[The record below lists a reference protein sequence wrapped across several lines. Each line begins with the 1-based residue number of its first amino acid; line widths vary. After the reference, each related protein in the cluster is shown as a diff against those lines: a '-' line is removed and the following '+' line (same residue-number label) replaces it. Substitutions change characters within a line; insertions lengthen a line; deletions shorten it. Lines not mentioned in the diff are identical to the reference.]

1 VGPDT
6 AAAEQGIRGDEPTGA
21 PAAPGT
27 SARAGRRPG
36 LDPALVA
43 ITLAA
48 FALRAWG
55 LGTQSLWYDE
65 WLTQEAMDGGP
76 RHVVRHV
83 ADREGIPLP
92 FFAVMWVWT
101 RLFGDGEV
109 ALRSVALLAGVA
121 TVPVAYALVRRVDP
135 GGGRWPARAAALLVT
150 VSPMAVWYS
159 QEARPYALLCLA
171 GGLVVLAAARAA
183 EATPPAR
190 GDVVLLAAAA
200 AGAVAVH
207 YFAAFLVVAVGVALL
222 VARRSA
228 WRSWLLAGV
237 PAGLVLLA
245 LAPLALTQHS
255 HEANRAWI
263 TGFPLLDRIG
273 DAGRS
278 ALVGPSPP
286 SSWLWLAGL
295 AAVVV
300 GVGAGLALAPPAE
313 RRAAGVLLAVGG
325 GAVVLAIVAASVG
338 VDAVIGRYLIA
349 SLVPLA
355 AGVAVAAGRLRP
367 GPLGWVGPA
376 GLVALVAVSLVTVVA
391 DARDDDLQRPDW
403 RSVADSFA
411 ADGAG
416 VDGPRALVV
425 DRYGNLAGPLTAYL
439 DGARALGPGESVEA
453 AAVDVVAAQ
462 PGDAPCNFLVG
473 RACSLVFLG
482 SPPPEPLAGALGP
495 AQREDLGQFALDRY
509 RPPGPVTV
517 SAEAVSPD
525 APGDVLVLVVD
536 G

>member
-1 VGPDT
+1 
-6 AAAEQGIRGDEPTGA
+6 
-21 PAAPGT
+21 
-27 SARAGRRPG
+27 
-36 LDPALVA
+36 
-43 ITLAA
+43 
-48 FALRAWG
+48 
-55 LGTQSLWYDE
+55 
-65 WLTQEAMDGGP
+65 M
-76 RHVVRHV
+76 
-83 ADREGIPLP
+83 
-92 FFAVMWVWT
+92 
-101 RLFGDGEV
+101 
-109 ALRSVALLAGVA
+109 
-121 TVPVAYALVRRVDP
+121 
-135 GGGRWPARAAALLVT
+135 
-150 VSPMAVWYS
+150 
-159 QEARPYALLCLA
+159 
-171 GGLVVLAAARAA
+171 VLAAARAA

-190 GDVVLLAAAA
+190 RDVVLLAAAA

-300 GVGAGLALAPPAE
+300 GVAGGLALAPPAE

-325 GAVVLAIVAASVG
+325 GAVVLAILAALVG

-376 GLVALVAVSLVTVVA
+376 GLAALVVVSLVTVVA

-403 RSVADSFA
+403 RSVADAFEARRRPADHRA
-411 ADGAG
+411 ARPGRRPLRQPRRPAHRLPRRRP
-416 VDGPRALVV
+416 GP
-425 DRYGNLAGPLTAYL
+425 
-439 DGARALGPGESVEA
+439 GPGESVEA

-462 PGDAPCNFLVG
+462 PSDAPCNFLVG

-495 AQREDLGQFALDRY
+495 AQRQDLGQFALDRY

>member
-6 AAAEQGIRGDEPTGA
+6 ASAEQATPGDEPAAATV
-21 PAAPGT
+21 APGGPG
-27 SARAGRRPG
+27 ARAQRVG
-36 LDPALVA
+36 LDPALLGV
-43 ITLAA
+43 TVAA

-55 LGTQSLWYDE
+55 LGAQSLWYDE

-92 FFAVMWVWT
+92 FFAVMWLWT

-135 GGGRWPARAAALLVT
+135 GGGRWPARWAALLVA

-171 GGLVVLAAARAA
+171 GGLVVLTAARAA
-183 EATPPAR
+183 EAVPPAR
-190 GDVVLLAAAA
+190 RDVALLAGAA

-222 VARRSA
+222 VARPTA
-228 WRSWLLAGV
+228 WRTWLLAGV
-237 PAGLVLLA
+237 PATLVLLV

-295 AAVVV
+295 AAVVI
-300 GVGAGLALAPPAE
+300 GVAAGLALASSAE
-313 RRAAGVLLAVGG
+313 RRAAGALLAAGG
-325 GAVVLAIVAASVG
+325 GAVVLAIAAASLG

-355 AGVAVAAGRLRP
+355 AGVAVAAGRCRP
-367 GPLGWVGPA
+367 GPVGWVGPA
-376 GLVALVAVSLVTVVA
+376 ALAGLVVVSLVTVVA

-403 RSVADSFA
+403 RSVAKAFA
-411 ADGAG
+411 GDGAG
-416 VDGPRALVV
+416 VEGPRALVV

-439 DGARALGPGESVEA
+439 DAARVVRPGESAKV
-453 AAVDVVAAQ
+453 AAVDLVVAR
-462 PGDAPCNFLVG
+462 PSDAPCNFLVG

-495 AQREDLGQFALDRY
+495 AQRRGLGQFALDRY
-509 RPPGPVTV
+509 QPPGPVEV
-517 SAEAVSPD
+517 SPEAVSPD
-525 APGDVLVLVVD
+525 APSAVLILVLD